1 MFCSQVLGPLLVTAL
16 ATARNVYRELVR
28 TPPAGGVAGGAGV
41 GTFNYLITEGTFVS
55 YGRFD

>member
-1 MFCSQVLGPLLVTAL
+1 MFCVQVLGPLLVTAL

-28 TPPAGGVAGGAGV
+28 SPPAGGVAAAGV
-41 GTFNYLITEGTFVS
+41 GTFNYLITFVS

>member
-1 MFCSQVLGPLLVTAL
+1 MFCVQVLGPLLVTAL

-28 TPPAGGVAGGAGV
+28 TPPAGGVAAAGV

>member
-1 MFCSQVLGPLLVTAL
+1 MLGPLLVTAL

-41 GTFNYLITEGTFVS
+41 GTFNYLITFVS